1 MEVFC
6 LTVMEARSLR
16 LGGQQGLFLLRAER
30 NLKAVPGLL
39 LASRGQVESS
49 VMLNLSPSLHVPRVP
64 PLCICFEIYPLF
76 F

>member
-1 MEVFC
+1 MEVYC

-30 NLKAVPGLL
+30 KLKAVPGLL

-49 VMLNLSPSLHVPRVP
+49 VMLNLSP
-64 PLCICFEIYPLF
+64 
-76 F
+76 